1 MIQLSKR
8 AKQLS
13 PSITLAVT
21 AKANQMKAQGIDI
34 IGFGAGEPDFDTPQS
49 IKDAGIAA
57 INAGFTKYTPTS
69 GIPELKKAICEKFKR
84 DNNLDYEPSQI
95 LVSCGAKHS
104 LFNAVF
110 VLCEQG
116 DEVIIP
122 SPYWVS
128 YEEQVKM
135 AGATPIIVETSKE
148 NDFKLTDNLFY
159 NAITSKTKAIILN
172 SPCNPTG
179 SVYNQQELEGI
190 AMIAVEKGICI
201 ISDEIY
207 EYLIY
212 DGLKHYSLASFNPD
226 VKSLTITING
236 VSKAYSMTG
245 WRIGY
250 AAGPKEI
257 IKAMSEVQD
266 HSTSNPNS
274 IAQKAALAAL
284 GGSTSQGFIAEMVS
298 EFDKRRRYMVERL
311 NKIKGFN
318 CRLPFGA
325 FYAFPDVSGIFGMK
339 FNGKVIKDSF
349 LLTEFLLE
357 EAKVAVVPGAA
368 FGAPNYIR
376 LSYATSLENINKGMD
391 RIEQAINRLL

>member
-1 MIQLSKR
+1 MQLSKR

-21 AKANQMKAQGIDI
+21 AKVNQMKAQGIDI

-122 SPYWVS
+122 APYWVS

-135 AGATPIIVETSKE
+135 AGANPIIVETLPE
-148 NDFKLTDNLFY
+148 NDFKLTSNLFY
-159 NAITSKTKAIILN
+159 NTITNKTKAIILN

-179 SVYNQQELEGI
+179 SVYNQQELEKI

-274 IAQKAALAAL
+274 IAQKASLAAL
-284 GGSTSQGFIAEMVS
+284 RDSTSQGFIIEMVS
-298 EFDKRRRYMVERL
+298 EFDKRRKYMIERL
-311 NKIKGFN
+311 NKIKGFS

-325 FYAFPDVSGIFGMK
+325 FYAFPNVSGIFGMK
-339 FNGKVIKDSF
+339 FNEKVIKDSF